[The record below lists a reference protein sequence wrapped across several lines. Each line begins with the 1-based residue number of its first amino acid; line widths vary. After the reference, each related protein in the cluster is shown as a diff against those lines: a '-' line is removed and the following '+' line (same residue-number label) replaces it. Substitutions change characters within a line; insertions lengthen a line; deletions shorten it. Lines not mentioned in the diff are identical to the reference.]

1 MDQKTKRKI
10 FGSLIREETII
21 LSIMIEISLI
31 AENTKNKSSNKII
44 KKIKNFEE
52 VVQINN
58 RINKKCQK

>member
-31 AENTKNKSSNKII
+31 AENTKNKSSNKEDELM
-44 KKIKNFEE
+44 NLSL
-52 VVQINN
+52 N
-58 RINKKCQK
+58 NKKN